1 MKDVILYRYF
11 SNEATSEEVQQIE
24 EWLKA
29 DPAHQQEFDAAHML
43 FNVMTLR
50 QPRAEGLAARKKP
63 VGGLLRRL
71 GRVALRSAAM
81 VALLIGAGY
90 MGARLMRGNMNDKM
104 AARTNVLE
112 VPAGQRISVTLED
125 GTVVWLN
132 GGTRLEYP
140 LLFAEEVRRV
150 KLSGEALFDVEHNAD
165 HPFVVETF
173 ASEIE
178 VLGTKFNVY
187 ADEKAGCF
195 STTLA
200 EGRIRATN
208 LMSEDR
214 EQVTLNP
221 NEMVRLVDGRL
232 VSIKTEAR
240 DAICW
245 TEGYI
250 NIGHVAFDELMRR
263 FENAYDVKIVIAR
276 ESLPVV
282 GYASGKIRVA
292 EGIDFALQLLQ
303 QACDFT
309 YEEDPET
316 HTITIR

>member
-11 SNEATSEEVQQIE
+11 SNEATPEEIRQIE
-24 EWLKA
+24 AWLEA
-29 DPAHQQEFDAAHML
+29 DPAHQREFDAAHML
-43 FNVMTLR
+43 FNITVLR
-50 QPRAEGLAARKKP
+50 QPRKAPSRLR
-63 VGGLLRRL
+63 GGVFRRL
-71 GRVALRSAAM
+71 GRTLLRSAAM
-81 VALLIGAGY
+81 IALLIGAGY
-90 MGARLMRGNMNDKM
+90 VGARLMRGSMNDEM
-104 AARTNVLE
+104 TSRINVLE

-125 GTVVWLN
+125 GTEVWLN
-132 GGTRLEYP
+132 GGTRMEYP
-140 LLFAEEVRRV
+140 LLFADDERRV
-150 KLSGEALFDVEHNAD
+150 KLSGEALFDVEHD
-165 HPFVVETF
+165 TGHPFVVETF

-187 ADEKAGCF
+187 ADEKVGCF
-195 STTLA
+195 TATLA

-208 LMSEDR
+208 LMSKDR
-214 EQVTLNP
+214 EQITLNP

-232 VSIKTEAR
+232 VSDKAEVR
-240 DAICW
+240 DAVCW

-276 ESLPVV
+276 DSLPVV

-292 EGIDFALQLLQ
+292 EGVDFALHLLQ

-309 YEEDPET
+309 YDKDPET